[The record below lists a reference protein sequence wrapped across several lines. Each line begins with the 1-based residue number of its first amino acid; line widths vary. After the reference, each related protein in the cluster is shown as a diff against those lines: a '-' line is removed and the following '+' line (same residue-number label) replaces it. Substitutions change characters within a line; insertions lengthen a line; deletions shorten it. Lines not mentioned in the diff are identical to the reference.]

1 MRISPE
7 GARKFIS
14 LYIFLMYYAGQERH
28 LLPPDMTLD
37 EFKESELEVKIA
49 CRDAI
54 YEPRHLIMRFL
65 DANRELLT
73 HEAQDTLASWA
84 EHYVK
89 GKFYLLRHLKRNS
102 IFLLMGNKTK
112 AYGVLGLTDELD
124 KVIPKLALPA
134 YVETVLLPYEG
145 AVVCDGLVVSDN
157 TPVTATVKHEMA
169 DEYKM
174 IKQGGELIT
183 KLD

>member
-1 MRISPE
+1 MGRGEVAGCGCARGRGDGLFIISTEGVCGMRISPE

-89 GKFYLLRHLKRNS
+89 GKFYLLRHLKR
-102 IFLLMGNKTK
+102 
-112 AYGVLGLTDELD
+112 
-124 KVIPKLALPA
+124 
-134 YVETVLLPYEG
+134 
-145 AVVCDGLVVSDN
+145 
-157 TPVTATVKHEMA
+157 
-169 DEYKM
+169 
-174 IKQGGELIT
+174 
-183 KLD
+183 

>member
-37 EFKESELEVKIA
+37 EFKESGLDVKIA

-65 DANRELLT
+65 DSNRELLT
-73 HEAQDTLASWA
+73 QEAQDTLESWA

-89 GKFYLLRHLKRNS
+89 GKFYLLRHLKQNS
-102 IFLLMGNKTK
+102 IFLLLENKMK

-124 KVIPKLALPA
+124 RVIPKGALPA

-145 AVVCDGLVVSDN
+145 KVVCDGLVVSDN
-157 TPVTATVKHEMA
+157 TPVTATVKREMA
-169 DEYKM
+169 DEYKQL
-174 IKQGGELIT
+174 KQAKELIT
-183 KLD
+183 RLD